1 MKVCKS
7 ELAKKIQSQ
16 NTENGKWN
24 QLVAVQNTPVEVKID
39 NQIKKVSS
47 RILNKQ

>member
-7 ELAKKIQSQ
+7 DLAKKIQSQ
-16 NTENGKWN
+16 NNKNGKWN

-39 NQIKKVSS
+39 NQIKKVCSKILS
-47 RILNKQ
+47 RQ